1 MIKEIQFGTAIKLGK
16 TLELS
21 WHNVRGNR
29 WDVTLNGDIFTF
41 KDTKGEFATTHT
53 TKANVKFWVDAMDEG
68 SGLTE
73 MFEAVKPS
81 KKGKAND

>member
-1 MIKEIQFGTAIKLGK
+1 MIKEIQFGSAIKLGK

-29 WDVTLNGDIFTF
+29 WDVSLEGDTFTF
-41 KDTKGEFATTHT
+41 KDTKQEFPTTYT
-53 TKANVKFWVDAMDEG
+53 TKANVKFWVTETQSE

-73 MFEAVKPS
+73 MFDAVKPS
-81 KKGKAND
+81 RKAKQND